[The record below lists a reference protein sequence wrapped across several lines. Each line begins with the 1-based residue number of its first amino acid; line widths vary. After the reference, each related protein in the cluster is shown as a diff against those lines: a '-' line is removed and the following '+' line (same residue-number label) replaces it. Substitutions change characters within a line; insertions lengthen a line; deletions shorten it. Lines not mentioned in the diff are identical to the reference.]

1 MSNPVLT
8 QIPTNHFKAG
18 LAQNRRQPGLW
29 LTLESVNA
37 TEILA
42 GSGYDWLLLDME
54 HTGVDVSQV
63 ADHIRAAKGGTAEL
77 VVRIPWNDPIIM
89 KRLLDSGVR
98 SFMIPFVQ
106 SADEAR
112 AAVAATRYP
121 PHGIRGV
128 SGNMRA
134 NGFARFKDYIAR
146 YREEQCIVV
155 QIESPTGI
163 AAIAEIGAVD
173 GVDGIFV
180 GPNDLAA
187 NMGLFG
193 QPGAPPVKTAISD
206 ALKKISATGKAPG
219 ILNFDVGQVRALFDD
234 GYSFIAVGSDTSI
247 LARRSEGLLAEI
259 VGNP

>member
-1 MSNPVLT
+1 MKM
-8 QIPTNHFKAG
+8 PTNRFKAG
-18 LAQNRRQPGLW
+18 LAQGKRQPGLW

-37 TEILA
+37 TEIVA
-42 GSGYDWLLLDME
+42 GSGFDWLLLDME
-54 HTGVDVSQV
+54 HTGLDVSQV

-77 VVRIPWNDPIIM
+77 VVRIPWNDPIVM

-106 SADEAR
+106 SPGEAR
-112 AAVAATRYP
+112 AAVASTRYP

-134 NGFARFKDYIAR
+134 NNFARYSDYAER
-146 YREEQCIVV
+146 YHEEQCIVV
-155 QIESPTGI
+155 QIESPAAV
-163 AAIAEIGAVD
+163 AAIHDIGLVE

-193 QPGAPPVKTAISD
+193 QPGAPQVRSVISD
-206 ALKKISATGKAPG
+206 ALGKIRSTGKAPG
-219 ILNFDVGQVRALFDD
+219 ILNYDPVQARSLFDD
-234 GYSFIAVGSDTSI
+234 GYTFIAVGSDTSI
-247 LARRSEGLLAEI
+247 LARRSEALLAD
-259 VGNP
+259 VGMA

>member
-1 MSNPVLT
+1 MTMPPN
-8 QIPTNHFKAG
+8 QFKARLMQG
-18 LAQNRRQPGLW
+18 KRQPGLW
-29 LTLESVNA
+29 LTLESDV
-37 TEILA
+37 A

-54 HTGVDVSQV
+54 HTSLDVSQV
-63 ADHIRAAKGGTAEL
+63 ADHIRAARGGTAEL
-77 VVRIPWNDPIIM
+77 VVRIPWNEPIVM

-106 SADEAR
+106 SATEAR

-134 NGFARFKDYIAR
+134 NAFARYTDYATR
-146 YREEQCIVV
+146 YHEEQCIIV
-155 QIESPTGI
+155 QIESPVAV
-163 AAIAEIGAVD
+163 AAIGEIGAVE
-173 GVDGIFV
+173 GVDGVFV

-193 QPGAPPVKTAISD
+193 QPGAAQVRAAIGD
-206 ALKKISATGKAPG
+206 ALTRIRSTGKAAG
-219 ILNFDVGQVRALFDD
+219 ILNFDPVQARGLFND

-247 LARRSEGLLAEI
+247 LARRSEALLAD
-259 VGNP
+259 VGEKA